1 MSVRQLM
8 TYHSLVL
15 LYKTLK
21 HKTPEYLYH
30 RVTAGGKFP
39 YKTRQAAT
47 CPEGFSFEIQHPVD
61 SGTVRQVTGNKL
73 DLSKNGWCWRSVEMF
88 NTIPDHIRLETNL
101 VNFKKKLK
109 VWVDL
114 NVSI

>member
-1 MSVRQLM
+1 M

-47 CPEGFSFEIQHPVD
+47 CPEGFSFDIQNPVD
-61 SGTVRQVTGNKL
+61 SGTIRQVTGNKL
-73 DLSKNGWCWRSVEMF
+73 DLSKLGWCWRSVDIF
-88 NTIPDHIRLETNL
+88 NTIPDHIRLETKL
-101 VNFKKKLK
+101 IDFKKKLK
-109 VWVDL
+109 TWVDL